1 MGDGG
6 NECWWQG
13 DYSIGRGWA
22 GGEGRRRRGKIR
34 VEGRRRVEG
43 GEGRG
48 RRGEGEERGGEGGGE
63 RKREGRGGK
72 RGGEG
77 VDAGV
82 TIDH

>member
-13 DYSIGRGWA
+13 DYGIGRGWA

-48 RRGEGEERGGEGGGE
+48 RRGEGRVEERGRERGE
-63 RKREGRGGK
+63 EGRGEG
-72 RGGEG
+72 RGWTQESQ
-77 VDAGV
+77 
-82 TIDH
+82 